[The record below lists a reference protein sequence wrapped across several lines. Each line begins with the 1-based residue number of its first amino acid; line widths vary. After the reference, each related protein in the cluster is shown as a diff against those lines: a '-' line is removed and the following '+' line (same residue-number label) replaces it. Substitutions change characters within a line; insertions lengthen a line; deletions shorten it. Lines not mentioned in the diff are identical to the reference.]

1 MNFSVR
7 SPSSSYREWISLA
20 ANFNSGMVNETAAQ
34 IEQKKQKKAA
44 NDTYSGKERK
54 RAMRNNEV
62 KRVTIG

>member
-1 MNFSVR
+1 
-7 SPSSSYREWISLA
+7 
-20 ANFNSGMVNETAAQ
+20 MVNETAAQ